1 MAKLAKLQ
9 FSAPAWLASFMV
21 VALML
26 FSSISQASV
35 KIESW
40 MTEQGAKV
48 MYVHSPQL
56 PMLDIEVTF
65 DAGSIR
71 DGDDFGLASFTASL
85 VGTATKTQSEDQIAD
100 GFNKIGAQFGGSAS
114 RDNASFSLRTL
125 TRDGVMQAA
134 FEQYLDALTQAQFKP
149 EIIERERERLLL
161 GIKQKS
167 VKPQQILNDQL
178 WANLYPNHPYAHP
191 TIGTEA
197 TVAKLDQAKLEQF
210 YQSHYLANNA
220 VIAIVGNIDKKQAE
234 KMAQQLSSSLP
245 TGEKPAALAKPKAL
259 AKAQSISKEF
269 PSSQT
274 YYALTQLG
282 IERGNKDY
290 VPLFVGNHLFG
301 GSGFGSYLMEE
312 VREKRGLVYSV
323 YSYFAPMKQNGPFI
337 IGLSTKNASAKE
349 AEQVVQQTL
358 KDFLNDFS
366 EERLQAIKDN
376 LIGGWPLR
384 MDSNSKILGYISMI
398 GFYGMPL
405 DYLEWFPEQI
415 KKVTKQDILD
425 AWNRQIQPDKMLTIM
440 VGQPE

>member
-1 MAKLAKLQ
+1 MMISKR
-9 FSAPAWLASFMV
+9 FSLFL
-21 VALML
+21 VATLML
-26 FSSISQASV
+26 LISQVSHASV

-48 MYVHSPQL
+48 MYVYSPQL
-56 PMLDIEVTF
+56 PMLDMEVTF
-65 DAGSIR
+65 DAGSVR
-71 DGDDFGLASFTASL
+71 DGKDWGLASFTASL
-85 VGTATKTQSEDQIAD
+85 VGTATDKMDENQIAD
-100 GFNKIGAQFGGSAS
+100 SFNKIGAQFGGSAS
-114 RDNASFSLRTL
+114 RDSASFSMRTL
-125 TRDGVMQAA
+125 TRDGVMQTA
-134 FEQYLDALTQAQFKP
+134 FEQYLAVLTQAQFKP
-149 EIIERERERLLL
+149 EIIQRERENLLM

-167 VKPQQILNDQL
+167 VKPQSMLNDQL
-178 WANLYPNHPYAHP
+178 WASLYPNHPYGHP
-191 TIGTEA
+191 TIGDEN
-197 TVAKLDQAKLEQF
+197 TVAGLTQQKIEQF
-210 YQSHYLANNA
+210 YKQYYLANNA
-220 VIAIVGNIDKKQAE
+220 VISIVGNVDKAQAQ
-234 KMAQQLSSSLP
+234 KMAQELSSALPVGKKPESLNAP
-245 TGEKPAALAKPKAL
+245 TPLTNAKTVLKD
-259 AKAQSISKEF
+259 F

-274 YYALTQLG
+274 YYALAQLG

-415 KKVTKQDILD
+415 EKVSKQDILD
-425 AWNRQIQPDKMLTIM
+425 AWNRQIQPEKMLTIM